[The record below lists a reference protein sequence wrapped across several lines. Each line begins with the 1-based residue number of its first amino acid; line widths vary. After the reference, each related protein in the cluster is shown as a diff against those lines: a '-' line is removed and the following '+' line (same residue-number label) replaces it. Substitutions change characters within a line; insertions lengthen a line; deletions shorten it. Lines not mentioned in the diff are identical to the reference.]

1 MKSMWGVS
9 IANVRTLS
17 WSSITICLVGR
28 KRIENIW
35 VFYHVCLVE
44 RIKKWKHGKLITI
57 IPILFLKSAGN
68 LDILP
73 SSSFLSILERTFV
86 GHERKLPHPHFPFT
100 LFSLLTKQEEIA
112 FSLLFSLLHF
122 TSSLKKLQPNALLVS
137 GLFTSHTTEERWEA
151 NAPNSLFTTC
161 APYNY
166 WLSCFIFS
174 SSSSD
179 SSTGC
184 IRSATL
190 GLGFLKSNLLAFIFI
205 FQQ

>member
-1 MKSMWGVS
+1 MLKDKNFALDTFANSWNTQDSTKKKETFYSANSLNSSRIMKSMCGVS

-73 SSSFLSILERTFV
+73 SSSFLPILERTFV
-86 GHERKLPHPHFPFT
+86 GHERTPPPPFSIHP
-100 LFSLLTKQEEIA
+100 
-112 FSLLFSLLHF
+112 
-122 TSSLKKLQPNALLVS
+122 
-137 GLFTSHTTEERWEA
+137 
-151 NAPNSLFTTC
+151 
-161 APYNY
+161 
-166 WLSCFIFS
+166 IFS
-174 SSSSD
+174 PYQTRGNS
-179 SSTGC
+179 
-184 IRSATL
+184 
-190 GLGFLKSNLLAFIFI
+190 IFSPLFPPPFSI
-205 FQQ
+205 LP